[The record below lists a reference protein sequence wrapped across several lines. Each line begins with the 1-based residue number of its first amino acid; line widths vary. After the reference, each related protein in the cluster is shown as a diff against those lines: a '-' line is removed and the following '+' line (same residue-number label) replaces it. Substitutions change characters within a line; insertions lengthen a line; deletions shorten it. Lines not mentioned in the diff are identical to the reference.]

1 MVSIMTTFCVQN
13 FCKCC
18 LDPAFFGSKAV
29 LKAANF
35 RSVGGDIMR
44 NLASLAA
51 TFLIM
56 ATAAYSQKSAVSAS
70 ANEVSQKDEQ
80 QIRQLEEEMLK
91 GEMNSDPVVFEKI
104 LTDDCLNLPAGPDL
118 TKAKLIEGVRKSQ
131 GQAPPYVAREE
142 DMHVYILGDTA
153 VAIYVKE
160 YAVRANPNQVDRQD
174 LTDIF
179 VRSAGTWKLKISRAT
194 HQKKES

>member
-1 MVSIMTTFCVQN
+1 
-13 FCKCC
+13 
-18 LDPAFFGSKAV
+18 
-29 LKAANF
+29 
-35 RSVGGDIMR
+35 MR

-104 LTDDCLNLPAGPDL
+104 LY
-118 TKAKLIEGVRKSQ
+118 R
-131 GQAPPYVAREE
+131 
-142 DMHVYILGDTA
+142 
-153 VAIYVKE
+153 
-160 YAVRANPNQVDRQD
+160 
-174 LTDIF
+174 
-179 VRSAGTWKLKISRAT
+179 
-194 HQKKES
+194 